1 VLDGLSEAEAARFL
15 RFGLVGGLGFVVDTG
30 LLAVLHHGLGVDP
43 FTARL
48 ISIVC
53 AAVATWRMNRALTFG
68 ASNSSQAAEGLRYA
82 AVAAAAAGINY
93 AIYALALLA
102 VPGLPPVAAV
112 VVATLLSMVLSY
124 FGYSRLVFG
133 GAPAT
138 LGSPRSQ
145 RR

>member
-1 VLDGLSEAEAARFL
+1 
-15 RFGLVGGLGFVVDTG
+15 LGFVVDTG
-30 LLAVLHHGLGVDP
+30 LLAALHHGLGVDP

-53 AAVATWRMNRALTFG
+53 AAFATWRLNRALTFG
-68 ASNSSQAAEGLRYA
+68 ASSSSQAAEGVRYA
-82 AVAAAAAGINY
+82 VVAAAAAGINY

-112 VVATLLSMVLSY
+112 VVGTLLSMALSY

-133 GAPAT
+133 GARAT
-138 LGSPRSQ
+138 VGSPRSQ
-145 RR
+145 SW